1 MKIVITMNLD
11 DSLADPEHPMGVTEA
26 GYEQITD
33 MLSGLGDKIDVARAD
48 S

>member
-1 MKIVITMNLD
+1 MITMNLD
-11 DSLADPEHPMGVTEA
+11 DAFADPEHPMGVTEA

-33 MLSGLGDKIDVARAD
+33 MLSQLGDNIDVARAD